1 MKKKLKLKI
10 LAGFMLIVA
19 LLIVA
24 GTVSIIEFIKL
35 SKSVNSLIE
44 DNYKTIESSKRML
57 EALERNDSGVLLILL
72 GEMEEGK
79 DIIHEANISFIQAF
93 GVAKNNITEANE
105 IGRASCRERV

>member
-44 DNYKTIESSKRML
+44 DNYKTIESSK
-57 EALERNDSGVLLILL
+57 
-72 GEMEEGK
+72 
-79 DIIHEANISFIQAF
+79 Q
-93 GVAKNNITEANE
+93 
-105 IGRASCRERV
+105 IGRAHV